1 MLRRAKKQSNPT
13 CVTYFYTVESESDI
27 KAKCRSLPEV
37 PGVYQFFDAE
47 GGLLYVG
54 KAKNLKNRVG
64 SYFNKQHD
72 SGRLRLM
79 VKLVRDIQV
88 LVAESELDALLL
100 ENNLIKTH
108 QPRFNV
114 MLRDDKTYPWIC
126 IKKEP
131 FPRIFST
138 RNRIQDGSEYYGPY
152 ASVKMMRA
160 VLDLVRQLYP
170 LRTCK
175 LHLKQESISEG
186 KFNVCLEYHIGNCL
200 GPCVGKQS
208 EADYERMI
216 EEARTIIKGKTGSV
230 ARLLRQQMEEYAA
243 EFAFEQAQEVKERLE
258 QIEKFRS
265 KSVIVRQDMR
275 DVDVASLRREGN
287 TVYVNYLKVTE
298 GAVVQGYTLEV
309 KPKLEETD
317 AELLVLALFELR
329 KRFGSE
335 AEEVLVPFD
344 PETEIVGMKFVV
356 PQRGERKMLLELSER
371 NLRFYL
377 KEKWANMA
385 LKDPE
390 KHSQRILETLK
401 KDLRLTELPVH
412 MECFDN
418 SNFQGAYPVSAMV
431 CFRDAKPS
439 KKDYRHFNIK
449 TVEGP
454 DDFASMKEA
463 VYRRYKRL
471 KEEEA
476 PLPQLIVIDG
486 GKGQLSAALEALE
499 ALDLRGKIPI
509 IGIAKRLEEI
519 YFPGDPLPLYLDKR
533 SESLKV
539 IQQMRNEAHRFG
551 ISHYRS
557 RHKKTLSKSSLEEIE
572 GIGSK
577 TVTELLRH
585 FRTVKRV
592 REASEEELTQVVG
605 QAKAKKIK
613 EWALES

>member
-1 MLRRAKKQSNPT
+1 MLRRAKKQSNPA
-13 CVTYFYTVESESDI
+13 CVTYFYTVEPETDI

-79 VKLVRDIQV
+79 VRLVRDIQV

-592 REASEEELTQVVG
+592 REATEEELTQVIG

>member
-1 MLRRAKKQSNPT
+1 M
-13 CVTYFYTVESESDI
+13 
-27 KAKCRSLPEV
+27 PEV

>member
-1 MLRRAKKQSNPT
+1 M
-13 CVTYFYTVESESDI
+13 
-27 KAKCRSLPEV
+27 PEV

-54 KAKNLKNRVG
+54 KAKNLKNRVS

>member
-1 MLRRAKKQSNPT
+1 MLRRAKKQNNPA
-13 CVTYFYTVESESDI
+13 CVTYFYTVEPETDI